1 MDKFAFILHPL
12 EVSDIARKYPF
23 TAKLPPRLVE
33 WAATRFIRPK
43 VISSITGIR
52 SRTGVEIEGIFVGCP
67 LTARRMLEEDEAFV
81 LAKIIAA
88 GRVAEEE
95 GAKIVGL
102 GAWTSVVGDAGI
114 TVAENLNIAVT
125 TGNSYTAATA
135 LEGTRR
141 AAALM
146 GTDLAQARVAVIGA
160 TGSIG
165 RVCAQ
170 VMAQEAAVLCLL
182 GRRREKLEALAEQ
195 LRANGTAEIE
205 VSTDLKRS
213 LPTAEVV
220 IAVSSSADA
229 LVEPEDLQVGA
240 VVCDV
245 ARPRD
250 VSRRVAEERDDVL
263 VIEGG
268 VVKPPGEVDFHFNF
282 GFPPGLAY
290 ACMAETMILTLEK
303 RFENYS
309 LGRELSLQKVREISA
324 LAKKHGF
331 ELAGFR
337 SFERTLT
344 EEDLARVRENAAKK
358 RRP

>member
-1 MDKFAFILHPL
+1 M
-12 EVSDIARKYPF
+12 V
-23 TAKLPPRLVE
+23 
-33 WAATRFIRPK
+33 
-43 VISSITGIR
+43 
-52 SRTGVEIEGIFVGCP
+52 
-67 LTARRMLEEDEAFV
+67 
-81 LAKIIAA
+81 
-88 GRVAEEE
+88 
-95 GAKIVGL
+95 
-102 GAWTSVVGDAGI
+102 
-114 TVAENLNIAVT
+114 
-125 TGNSYTAATA
+125 
-135 LEGTRR
+135 
-141 AAALM
+141 
-146 GTDLAQARVAVIGA
+146 
-160 TGSIG
+160 
-165 RVCAQ
+165 
-170 VMAQEAAVLCLL
+170 
-182 GRRREKLEALAEQ
+182 
-195 LRANGTAEIE
+195 
-205 VSTDLKRS
+205 
-213 LPTAEVV
+213 
-220 IAVSSSADA
+220 